1 MKGQVNQ
8 VFIYI
13 TAIIVIGMIFLI
25 SFAALS
31 TIFER
36 SSEAGVEKFSTGLI
50 SQINQHSRTF
60 GAKSREEFSVP
71 NSVEKIY
78 LVDTNILRLN
88 ACQIEENYRLPFIIK
103 DLLVEECRG
112 RFEDKHSMFFLTEDD
127 VYQFQAGD
135 IYLNGELLIDLPID
149 NSINL
154 LFEGRGGKTLVQTL
168 DSYLISL
175 ELPSGPASRE
185 YVLSSV
191 GNDATAIVAQGITV
205 GYPVGVDN
213 KVSVDRRISQ
223 TSFSR
228 QIVNGTRSGINYHSD
243 IFEFRPGR
251 IFFSEPIEI
260 EIAYDPNLNDVNILQ
275 TLKVFK
281 LNGTDWIE
289 VPNKILKAAEK
300 TISFKTKEFG
310 SYVIASPV
318 DCSTSTCPSCMAS
331 PCGGVIGGVQTRC
344 CPIGLGYGSHYE
356 IYDDVNNACWSECAT
371 ETINL
376 AGN

>member
-13 TAIIVIGMIFLI
+13 SAIIVIGMIFLI

-36 SSEAGVEKFSTGLI
+36 SNEASVEKFSAEVI

-60 GAKSREEFSVP
+60 GAKSRQEFSVP
-71 NSVEKIY
+71 SSIEKIF

-88 ACQIEENYRLPFIIK
+88 ACDLESNYRLPFVVK
-103 DLLVEECRG
+103 DLLIEECRG
-112 RFEDKHSMFFLTEDD
+112 RFEDKHSMFMLTEDEL
-127 VYQFQAGD
+127 YKFKAGEV
-135 IYLNGELLIDLPID
+135 YLNGELLVDLPID
-149 NSINL
+149 SNINL
-154 LFEGRGGKTLVQTL
+154 LFEGRGGKALVQTL

-175 ELPSGPASRE
+175 ELPSGPTSRE
-185 YVLSSV
+185 YVLSSI
-191 GNDATAIVAQGITV
+191 GNDAKATIAQGVTV

-251 IFFSEPIEI
+251 IFFSEDIEL
-260 EIAYDPNLNDVNILQ
+260 EISYDPNLEDVDILQ

-281 LNGTDWIE
+281 LNGSDWIE
-289 VPNKILKAAEK
+289 IPNKILKAAEK
-300 TISFKTKEFG
+300 TVSFKTREFG
-310 SYVIASPV
+310 SFVIASPV
-318 DCSTSTCPSCMAS
+318 DCSAGNCPSCAQS
-331 PCGGVIGGVQTRC
+331 ACGGVINGVQTQC
-344 CPIGLGYGSHYE
+344 CPIGLGYGTHFE
-356 IYDDVNNACWSECAT
+356 IHDDVNNACWSQCAT

-376 AGN
+376 ASN